1 MLELKG
7 VAMADN
13 PHGHNVVTL
22 TYDAVH
28 NVAGL
33 RTTLTLPLT
42 VRMNLTTNKVAAAL
56 DVSGVEADTLDA
68 ALDRLANW
76 CDRSAEALRERARKP
91 GIELPVFSRLSF
103 DYETLTTWQ
112 KQLYDQV
119 VADLEAL
126 PEDGEG
132 EYIKRLHAER
142 HPLVFLR
149 DALECARAA
158 VANKR
163 EAD

>member
-7 VAMADN
+7 VAMADI
-13 PHGHNVVTL
+13 PHVGSVVTL
-22 TYDAVH
+22 KYKVVH
-28 NVAGL
+28 NVSSL
-33 RTTLTLPLT
+33 RTSLTLPLSLEL
-42 VRMNLTTNKVAAAL
+42 NLDTNKVKAAL
-56 DVSGVEADTLDA
+56 DISGIEADSVDE

-91 GIELPVFSRLSF
+91 GIELPVFNRLSF

-126 PEDGEG
+126 PEDEEG
-132 EYIKRLHAER
+132 EYIKRLHAEH

-158 VANKR
+158 VADKR

>member
-7 VAMADN
+7 LAIGDD
-13 PHGHNVVTL
+13 PHGDKVVTF

-33 RTTLTLPLT
+33 RTMLTLPLT
-42 VRMNLTTNKVAAAL
+42 VRMNLATSKVAATL
-56 DVSGVEADTLDA
+56 DVFGVEADTLDA
-68 ALDRLANW
+68 ALDRLATW
-76 CDRSAEALRERARKP
+76 CERSAEAIRERARKP
-91 GIELPVFSRLSF
+91 GVELPIFTRQPF

-119 VADLEAL
+119 VADLLAL
-126 PEDGEG
+126 PEDEGG
-132 EYIKRLHAER
+132 EYIQRLHAEH
-142 HPLVFLR
+142 HPLVLLR

-158 VANKR
+158 VAQAR
-163 EAD
+163 EDR

>member
-7 VAMADN
+7 LAMGDN

-22 TYDAVH
+22 KYDAVH

-42 VRMNLTTNKVAAAL
+42 VQLNLDTGKVKVAL

-68 ALDRLANW
+68 ALDRLATW
-76 CDRSAEALRERARKP
+76 CERSAEAIRERARKP
-91 GIELPVFSRLSF
+91 GAELPVFTRLAF
-103 DYETLTTWQ
+103 DYDTLAPWQ

-119 VADLEAL
+119 VADLLAL
-126 PEDGEG
+126 PEDEGG
-132 EYIKRLHAER
+132 EYIQRLHAEH

-158 VANKR
+158 AAQSR
-163 EAD
+163 EDR